1 MANCPACSAVIG
13 SVNIAGYCSWACKTK
28 GPAASGSPVPA
39 SGPPT
44 PTAPAQP
51 TVKSFLEGAKYAGP
65 AATSVAA
72 ALVNG
77 DELHY
82 FESPHTMIP
91 AAAYMLNCSTYKNK
105 DLFTNL
111 APNNWILEYTKRSVR
126 HTGQYRDSRRRDVSA
141 KQVQLK
147 PIASLDLPPLLT
159 YPDNSAPLAGG
170 LYDAAKAA
178 VGRKALPDRST
189 VSVNEKLLRYYMLA
203 AYSLVAMSAEM
214 DYEGLG
220 NHVGTIM
227 VDDNGKIIAAGVNT
241 GYYRHAEVTTLIDY
255 FSKNSGATKFPE
267 RTIVFS
273 TLTPCE
279 QCTKYLE
286 TSAPTE
292 SVIYFGQ
299 LDTGS
304 SGKAGLRLGP
314 ALSSVTKAPRGVEKV
329 REEIA
334 VTDSD
339 ADPSGVASTITRT
352 SIHKTQLSAKLS
364 SCVDSGQGNIAK
376 QITQSAVATATMRS
390 AADSLIRKAFKARGD
405 GEDDAAKSKVLQYLT
420 SWLAHCELG

>member
-1 MANCPACSAVIG
+1 MANCPACSAVLG
-13 SVNIAGYCSWACKTK
+13 STNVAGYCSWACKTK
-28 GPAASGSPVPA
+28 GPAAKGSPVPA

-44 PTAPAQP
+44 PSAPATP
-51 TVKSFLEGAKYAGP
+51 TVKSFLEGAKYTGP
-65 AATSVAA
+65 TATSVAA

-77 DELHY
+77 TELHY
-82 FESPHTMIP
+82 FESPHTMVP
-91 AAAYMLNCSTYKNK
+91 AAAFMLNSSTYKNK
-105 DLFTNL
+105 DLYTNL

-126 HTGQYRDSRRRDVSA
+126 HQGQYTDSKRRDVST

-147 PIASLDLPPLLT
+147 PIASLDLPPLLS
-159 YPDNSAPLAGG
+159 YPDLTGPLSGG
-170 LYDAAKAA
+170 IYAAAKAA
-178 VGRKALPDRST
+178 VGRKAMPDRSS
-189 VSVNEKLLRYYMLA
+189 VSVHEKLLRYYMLA

-227 VDDNGKIIAAGVNT
+227 VDDNGKIISAGVNT

-255 FSKNSGATKFPE
+255 FSKNSSATKFPE
-267 RTIVFS
+267 RTVVFS

-299 LDTGS
+299 LDTGP

-314 ALSSVTKAPRGVEKV
+314 ALSSVTKPPRGVEKV
-329 REEIA
+329 EETVA

-352 SIHKTQLSAKLS
+352 SIRKTQVSSQLA
-364 SCVDSGQGNIAK
+364 SCVDAKQSNIAK
-376 QITQSAVATATMRS
+376 QITESAVAAATMRS
-390 AADSLIRKAFKARGD
+390 AADSLVRKAFKERGD

-420 SWLAHCELG
+420 SWLAHCKLG